1 MAKEASFKASRQ
13 AQISWYISQTD
24 HTKASYPFYHP
35 RTSPL
40 AHMAESLI
48 LAAAAATTIAPHV
61 SQVATVALT
70 VSKAIASL
78 VHAVQVARD
87 RHQDAQNIGF
97 QTWIKGA
104 EERSRIY
111 YEKGASSPVSWVFT
125 HGTEIPRGA
134 LVCGADICGS
144 PLYVCRTFNRG
155 GVHFGKAG
163 RHYKK
168 GAMFGYDGK
177 EHEIEFYEVL
187 VADESAVR
195 WETASYPFY
204 PRTFGGATL
213 VEGGHEH
220 DGSPL
225 FLARAFYWGG
235 THPGKTSSYLK
246 GADITF
252 AGKEYVVN
260 DFQVL
265 VHNPTPTIQ
274 FACIEELD

>member
-1 MAKEASFKASRQ
+1 
-13 AQISWYISQTD
+13 
-24 HTKASYPFYHP
+24 
-35 RTSPL
+35 
-40 AHMAESLI
+40 MAESLI

-61 SQVATVALT
+61 SQVATVALA
-70 VSKAIASL
+70 VSKAVASL

-111 YEKGASSPVSWVFT
+111 YEKGPRYIIHFPHLAQKFIRFLSLALPFHGSSRTGQKSLEVHSFAAQISAAARSMSAERS
-125 HGTEIPRGA
+125 TEEAI
-134 LVCGADICGS
+134 D
-144 PLYVCRTFNRG
+144 
-155 GVHFGKAG
+155 FGKAG